1 MNLLAGV
8 WQNASTPRD
17 HSEFV
22 QLRIHADPASF
33 LRVAAAFLQVTE
45 AENSIMVAAVARMIA
60 APDPDDADAYF
71 ACAIERD
78 AVAAAALHVAD
89 GALLV
94 TGGPARAIESIAADL
109 AARKRFPKR
118 LVGPLSSCDAF
129 ARVWR
134 ERTGIE
140 HSLRFRLRHFALTD
154 MPAAP
159 SMTGTMRCPEPAE
172 YDLIARWQAA
182 FMLEAGLP
190 PDEAER
196 ARTRLAR
203 RLEGGFVRV
212 WDDRRGVSFAG
223 FSETRRDDGSFSAR
237 IAPVY
242 TPPQERG
249 RGYASALVGAL
260 SRELL
265 RAGRQPLY
273 LTTDLANPTSNRIYS
288 KIGYRPVA
296 DHFHFDLQ
304 SAGAG
309 GVA

>member
-1 MNLLAGV
+1 VNLLAGV
-8 WQNASTPRD
+8 WQNASTPRT
-17 HSEFV
+17 HSKFV
-22 QLRIHADPASF
+22 QLRIHANPASF
-33 LRVAAAFLQVTE
+33 LRAAAAFLRVTE
-45 AENSIMVAAVARMIA
+45 AENSVMVTAVTRMIA
-60 APDPDDADAYF
+60 APDPDDTDTYF
-71 ACAIERD
+71 ACAMVRG
-78 AVAAAALHVAD
+78 AVAAAALHVPD

-129 ARVWR
+129 AQVWR
-134 ERTGIE
+134 ERTGVE

-159 SMTGTMRCPEPAE
+159 STAGTMRRAEPAE

-190 PDEAER
+190 REEAER
-196 ARTRLAR
+196 ARARLAR
-203 RLEGGFVRV
+203 RLEKGFVRV
-212 WDDRRGVSFAG
+212 WDDRRVVSFAG
-223 FSETRRDDGSFSAR
+223 FSETQRDDGSSSAR
-237 IAPVY
+237 VAPVY

-249 RGYASALVGAL
+249 RGYASALVAAL

-265 RAGRQPLY
+265 RGGSQPLY
-273 LTTDLANPTSNRIYS
+273 LTTDLANPTSNSIYR

-304 SAGAG
+304 SAATGGGA
-309 GVA
+309 